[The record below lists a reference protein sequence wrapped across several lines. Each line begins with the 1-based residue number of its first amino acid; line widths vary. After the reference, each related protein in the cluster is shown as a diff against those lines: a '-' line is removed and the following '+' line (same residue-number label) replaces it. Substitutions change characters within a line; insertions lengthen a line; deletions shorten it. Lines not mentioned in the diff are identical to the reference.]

1 MRRVD
6 ISGLGGL
13 LVLVSALSLG
23 LHHSMYLIIGYAVLL
38 LIILLTWRLYLPNV
52 FTFIMLFHWVQVISY
67 LFFVNTSWNGDI
79 GLFTSSSVPAFI
91 YSLVGLLVMSFIF
104 SQFAYKN
111 LEVSLELIDK
121 ALERI

>member
-1 MRRVD
+1 MKRVD
-6 ISGLGGL
+6 ISGIGGL
-13 LVLVSALSLG
+13 IVIVSALSLG
-23 LHHSMYLIIGYAVLL
+23 MHHSIYLVIGYAVLL
-38 LIILLTWRLYLPNV
+38 LIIFLTWRVYLPNV

-67 LFFVNTSWNGDI
+67 IFFVNTSWNGDI
-79 GLFTSSSVPAFI
+79 GLFTNSSAPAFI
-91 YSLVGLLVMSFIF
+91 YSLSGLLVMSFIF